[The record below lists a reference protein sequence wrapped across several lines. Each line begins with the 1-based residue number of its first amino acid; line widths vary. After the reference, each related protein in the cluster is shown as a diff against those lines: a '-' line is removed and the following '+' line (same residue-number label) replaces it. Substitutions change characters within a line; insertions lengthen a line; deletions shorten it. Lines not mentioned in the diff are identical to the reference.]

1 METLPNHVIFKEAE
15 AALKKGKQV
24 VIRVAG
30 KSMEPFLID
39 GKDVVKITPL
49 FSDKLHRGDIVLFK
63 VNDFYCLH
71 RIIQIKGKRIILCG
85 DAIYQSIESII
96 QENVI
101 GVLDSVIR
109 ESGDVVTCS
118 SMKWKIMSCVWMAL
132 FPFRIY
138 ILLIYQKWNKVKQN
152 IFYS

>member
-1 METLPNHVIFKEAE
+1 MHEIDMETLPNHVIFREAE
-15 AALKKGKQV
+15 AALKKGKPV
-24 VIRVAG
+24 VIRVVG

-49 FSDKLHRGDIVLFK
+49 FSDKLHRGDVVLFK

-71 RIIQIKGKRIILCG
+71 RIIQIKGNRIILCG
-85 DAIYQSIESII
+85 DGIYQSIEEII

-109 ESGDVVTCS
+109 ESGEVIACK
-118 SMKWKIMSCVWMAL
+118 SMKWKIKSYVWMAL
-132 FPFRIY
+132 FPLRRYLLSIY
-138 ILLIYQKWNKVKQN
+138 HKWNVN
-152 IFYS
+152 